1 MVDPPSEPRTKPFDP
16 AWSEIE
22 YLPGGA
28 RDALRLETAAEAM
41 LEDLLPGINNGTQ
54 RARYYSFWA
63 WVLHE
68 FIRDEDAVHNQR
80 GFYEWLRPREDMLI
94 FAHLLHGHDKGA
106 AGTTQ
111 GATFW
116 KNGEPEEYPLD
127 WISLTGLTPFSVPG
141 AMRV

>member
-1 MVDPPSEPRTKPFDP
+1 MVEPLGGPRAKPYDP

-28 RDALRLETAAEAM
+28 RDALRLETVAEAM

-63 WVLHE
+63 WVLYE

-94 FAHLLHGHDKGA
+94 FAHLLHDHDKGA
-106 AGTTQ
+106 AGTT
-111 GATFW
+111 
-116 KNGEPEEYPLD
+116 
-127 WISLTGLTPFSVPG
+127 
-141 AMRV
+141 